1 MRLSKSLVPT
11 LREDPADAEAIS
23 HKLMLRAGLVRQLAA
38 GIYVWLPLGQRVLDR
53 INAIIREEMNAIG
66 GQEMTMPVLHPAEIW
81 RDSGRW
87 DAIGPEMFRLKDRN
101 DRDMCLA
108 MTHEEVIAWLA
119 AREIRSYRDLP
130 QIWYQIQT
138 KERDEA
144 RPRSGVLRT
153 REFVM
158 KDSYTLDPDVAALDR
173 SYAAHEAAYRKIFDR
188 CGLTYRV
195 VQSDTGMMGGLGAH
209 SSWRRARRA
218 RTRSRSAGAAATP
231 PTSSLRAACRRR
243 RCFRAGRAKR
253 SRRRTPGRSPRWR
266 RF

>member
-11 LREDPADAEAIS
+11 LREDPADAEARS

-53 INAIIREEMNAIG
+53 VNRIIREEMNAIG

-144 RPRSGVLRT
+144 RPRAGVLRS

-158 KDSYTLDPDVAALDR
+158 KDSYSFDRDIEGLER
-173 SYAAHEAAYRKIFDR
+173 SYARHIEAYDRIFDR
-188 CGLTYRV
+188 SGLRWYRV
-195 VQSDTGMMGGLGAH
+195 EGDVGMMGGSGAH
-209 SSWRRARRA
+209 EYMAPCA
-218 RTRSRSAGAAATP
+218 AGEDEVALAPGYAANVEVASAEAQAVELPAGLDAPEEVSTP
-231 PTSSLRAACRRR
+231 
-243 RCFRAGRAKR
+243 
-253 SRRRTPGRSPRWR
+253 
-266 RF
+266 